1 MLGKKISSFKSMII
15 IENFTGIYTS
25 DLQRSWDTSVI
36 SLGFPEGKIKKE
48 KRLREIYF
56 GEDEGK
62 HFDSLSEAD

>member
-1 MLGKKISSFKSMII
+1 
-15 IENFTGIYTS
+15 
-25 DLQRSWDTSVI
+25 
-36 SLGFPEGKIKKE
+36 LGFPEGKIKKE